1 MKNKIIV
8 IICICMLMGTITGEI
23 RISASESG
31 KEFVE
36 GEMHLNGLEF
46 QEETVIFSESGK
58 AYFSLDKFFEGIG
71 GKLAHNE
78 TTKEVWIDY
87 LNDMLLW
94 IRGCMRREKNS
105 ANIKTSFMNDWFP
118 LGQMTEAGTGIIYE
132 GRIYLSSDTFR
143 KMQAHLGFGDFE
155 IDSKD
160 KLVKLSLK
168 TVNNDVKGGGAQHAY
183 IVGNS
188 YDVHSLADGTY
199 EVIVWP
205 TIEES
210 KNGEKTKKLMLIDEE
225 GHIYKKTDYVMKAPT
240 TSLSSNKTTPVMHKV
255 DTMDGVWQEGT
266 AYFYNLKFPK
276 GTVLYD
282 TPKGTLIY
290 LRSFFEGIGSE
301 VIYDEET
308 KDVKINHINQVLLWE
323 KSEEENTFTIRRSVN
338 PSNVKIDSADGYFKL
353 GDEKVEGWYTR
364 IDGRTYMDLES
375 FKRMVSYLGYR
386 VEDNTEAKELRIS
399 PVTLLNWDTISNQ
412 PTFENVIDGKR
423 YNLSPLSDGSWIGR
437 RKSNSRSVAYVDG
450 GGQVYELTNQAV
462 DGSLADKNRR

>member
-1 MKNKIIV
+1 MKNKIIAT
-8 IICICMLMGTITGEI
+8 ICMFVLVGTITGGM
-23 RISASESG
+23 RISASEG
-31 KEFVE
+31 DKEFVA
-36 GEMHLNGLEF
+36 GKMYLNGLEF

-78 TTKEVWIDY
+78 TTKEVRIDY

-118 LGQMTEAGTGIIYE
+118 LGQMTEAGSSIKYE
-132 GRIYLSSDTFR
+132 GRIYLSPNTFWE
-143 KMQAHLGFGDFE
+143 MQANLGFGDLE

-168 TVNNDVKGGGAQHAY
+168 TVNNDVKGGGTQHAY

-199 EVIVWP
+199 EVIVRP

-225 GHIYKKTDYVMKAPT
+225 GRIYKKTDYVMKAPT
-240 TSLSSNKTTPVMHKV
+240 TSVSSNKTTPVIHKV
-255 DTMDGVWQEGT
+255 DTMDEAWQEGT

-290 LRSFFEGIGSE
+290 LRSLFEGIGSE

-308 KDVKINHINQVLLWE
+308 EKIKDIIVNEE
-323 KSEEENTFTIRRSVN
+323 KLVIVYNETANDAIATNS
-338 PSNVKIDSADGYFKL
+338 
-353 GDEKVEGWYTR
+353 WYTDTV
-364 IDGRTYMDLES
+364 ISDVINDLVE
-375 FKRMVSYLGYR
+375 KKGYTR
-386 VEDNTEAKELRIS
+386 LAASNMIYYGG
-399 PVTLLNWDTISNQ
+399 LNI
-412 PTFENVIDGKR
+412 F
-423 YNLSPLSDGSWIGR
+423 
-437 RKSNSRSVAYVDG
+437 
-450 GGQVYELTNQAV
+450 
-462 DGSLADKNRR
+462 